1 MPDPIP
7 RLKDELAAYL
17 LELFEGDAQWVVASH
32 LEVTQPRISELRN
45 GKLER
50 FSLEML
56 IRMMACA
63 NRRVVLQVEYYEYRK
78 SVRFPPPRVVPLQ
91 ERVSNAGMK

>member
-1 MPDPIP
+1 MSDPIP
-7 RLKDELAAYL
+7 RLKDELAAHL
-17 LELFEGDAQWVVASH
+17 LELFEGEPQWTAASY

-56 IRMMACA
+56 IRLMARA
-63 NRRVVLQVEYYEYRK
+63 NRRVELRIEYFEYRK
-78 SVRFPPPRVVPLQ
+78 SFRFPPPRGAGVG
-91 ERVSNAGMK
+91 ERVSNTGMK